1 MTGGGD
7 VVMFMSADV
16 VGSTSFKVQ
25 AQRERNDWLEA
36 FASLFRELPLVFM
49 GQVASAFLEHDE
61 VPETGVW
68 KVMGDEVILLALPG
82 SVDVAEGLTAAFCNT
97 VRQCDARIS
106 ERWPLNL
113 RGTCWAAQIGQR
125 NRRIEIPE
133 MFGGRDGSPY
143 VDFLG
148 PDVDTGFR
156 LSAHSGH
163 GEVVVSPN
171 LLEPLA
177 RRGDRVLRFHHAG
190 EAKLKGVLQGEP
202 FPLWII
208 SADGLSTRPATP
220 GAEVEKALADFRRRL
235 AATRGIECAPP
246 LFAAR

>member
-1 MTGGGD
+1 
-7 VVMFMSADV
+7 
-16 VGSTSFKVQ
+16 
-25 AQRERNDWLEA
+25 
-36 FASLFRELPLVFM
+36 
-49 GQVASAFLEHDE
+49 
-61 VPETGVW
+61 
-68 KVMGDEVILLALPG
+68 
-82 SVDVAEGLTAAFCNT
+82 
-97 VRQCDARIS
+97 
-106 ERWPLNL
+106 
-113 RGTCWAAQIGQR
+113 
-125 NRRIEIPE
+125 
-133 MFGGRDGSPY
+133 
-143 VDFLG
+143 
-148 PDVDTGFR
+148 
-156 LSAHSGH
+156 
-163 GEVVVSPN
+163 VVSPN